1 MNEFVAELSRA
12 SNLAFP
18 IEIVDGPPII
28 TVGEAADLLS
38 ALSDES
44 REKGHWRVAIKMLN
58 TALREPS
65 YLKAATLSLRTALVL
80 DQRVGHVGTK
90 NR

>member
-1 MNEFVAELSRA
+1 MNEFAAGLSRT

-18 IEIVDGPPII
+18 IEIVDSPPIT

-38 ALSDES
+38 ALSNES
-44 REKGHWRVAIKMLN
+44 REKGHWRVAIKMLD

-65 YLKAATLSLRTALVL
+65 YLKAATLSLRTALLL
-80 DQRVGHVGTK
+80 DHRVSDLGTT